1 MATTRKFDTARGDRM
16 GADFDTDRNCFQL
29 VERPEPR
36 RKGGSEP
43 YKLGGLSSAE
53 YKKSLKKFPGEDA
66 RKLREATAKNA
77 WELVL
82 GNLTVGKKR
91 KRRKEFPRKEM
102 GRRNRREWR

>member
-1 MATTRKFDTARGDRM
+1 M
-16 GADFDTDRNCFQL
+16 

-82 GNLTVGKKR
+82 GNLTVGEKKEET
-91 KRRKEFPRKEM
+91 KGVPQKGNGQKE
-102 GRRNRREWR
+102 